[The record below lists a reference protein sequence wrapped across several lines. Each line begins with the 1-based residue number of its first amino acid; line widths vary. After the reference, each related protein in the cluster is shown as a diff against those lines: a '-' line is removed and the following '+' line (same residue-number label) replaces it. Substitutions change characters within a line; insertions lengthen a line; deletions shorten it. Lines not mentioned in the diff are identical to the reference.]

1 MMNEVMMSGP
11 VGIINHQGLFQVC
24 SRAQPMLKL
33 TYLPAFITLV
43 FRGMPGVWKCQPR
56 LLLCWLIV
64 MQAVHPG
71 RKTLHELARWSPRQI
86 TEWRWRRLLKSS
98 YWCVHL
104 LIEWLAHD
112 VIAALPPADDGT
124 IYVIGDGSHKPKR
137 AMKNPLAQKG
147 RHSKH
152 KDWFCGSRFA
162 LLIVAW
168 DVYRIP
174 VSFRLILPKAHPEY
188 RKENTLFRD
197 MLQEFKPPAWAKQV
211 IVEGDAAYGAK
222 ANIKLVKQLDK
233 ADASRDWNC
242 VFAIPRTWKTTDDKS
257 VKDLVTH
264 LPRRYYKRTWIPRIS
279 EPRYRKTYWVYAKR
293 LCLRDIGEVTLVLSK
308 TGRNVSP
315 GNTKLLVT
323 NLPDVTARQG
333 VWLYQTRWS
342 IELVNRHLKS
352 DLGLGQHQI
361 RGGRDQLEKS
371 FGIAVLAY
379 LLILK
384 WRHHEIAPGKPWS
397 VSQLQNR
404 LRLHVMTNQVEYNT
418 KVKLAIRRKAT

>member
-1 MMNEVMMSGP
+1 MSGP
-11 VGIINHQGLFQVC
+11 VGIINHQGLFQVG
-24 SRAQPMLKL
+24 SRAQPMLNL

-43 FRGMPGVWKCQPR
+43 FRGMPGVWKCQHR

-152 KDWFCGSRFA
+152 KDWFFGIRFA

-174 VSFRLILPKAHPEY
+174 VSFRIILPKAHPEY

-197 MLQEFKPPAWAKQV
+197 MLQEFKPPSWAKQV

-233 ADASRDWNC
+233 ADASRDWNF

-279 EPRYRKTYWVYAKR
+279 EPRYRKTYWVDAKR

-315 GNTKLLVT
+315 GNTKLWVT
-323 NLPDVTARQG
+323 NLPDVTARQV
-333 VWLYQTRWS
+333 VWLYQNRWS
-342 IELVNRHLKS
+342 IELVNRNLKS
-352 DLGLGQHQI
+352 DVGLGQHQI

-384 WRHHEIAPGKPWS
+384 LRHHEIAPGKPWS
-397 VSQLQNR
+397 VSQLQNS

-418 KVKLAIRRKAT
+418 KVKLAIRRKAA

>member
-1 MMNEVMMSGP
+1 
-11 VGIINHQGLFQVC
+11 
-24 SRAQPMLKL
+24 MLKL
-33 TYLPAFITLV
+33 TYLPAFITTV
-43 FRGMPGVWKCQPR
+43 FRGMPGVWKSQHR

-64 MQAVHPG
+64 MQAVYPG
-71 RKTLHELARWSPRQI
+71 RKTLHELACWSPRQI
-86 TEWRWRRLLKSS
+86 TEWRLRRLLKAS

-112 VIAALPPADDGT
+112 VMTQLPPAEDGT

-137 AMKNPLAQKG
+137 SLHNPIAQKG

-152 KDWFCGSRFA
+152 KDWFFGIRFA

-174 VSFRLILPKAHPEY
+174 VSFRIILPKMHPEY

-197 MLQEFKPPAWAKQV
+197 MLKEFKPPSWAKQV

-222 ANIKLVKQLDK
+222 ANIKLVQQLDK
-233 ADASRDWNC
+233 ADASRDWNF

-264 LPRRYYKRTWIPRIS
+264 LPRRCYKRTWIPRLS

-315 GNTKLLVT
+315 GKTKLLVT
-323 NLPDVTARQG
+323 NLPDVTARQV
-333 VWLYQTRWS
+333 VWLYQNRWS
-342 IELVNRHLKS
+342 IELVNRNLKS
-352 DLGLGQHQI
+352 DVGLGQHQV
-361 RGGRDQLEKS
+361 RGDLDRHEKS
-371 FGIAVLAY
+371 FGIALLAY
-379 LLILK
+379 LLVLRL
-384 WRHHEIAPGKPWS
+384 RHHEIIPGKPWS
-397 VSQLQNR
+397 LSELQHSLQLS
-404 LRLHVMTNQVEYNT
+404 VITNQVEHNVT
-418 KVKLAIRRKAT
+418 VKLAHEYKAA

>member
-1 MMNEVMMSGP
+1 MMSRA
-11 VGIINHQGLFQVC
+11 VGIIHHQRLFHVC
-24 SRAQPMLKL
+24 SRAHPMLKL
-33 TYLPAFITLV
+33 TYLPAFITTV
-43 FRGMPGVWKCQPR
+43 FRGMPGVWKSQHR

-64 MQAVHPG
+64 MQAVYPG

-86 TEWRWRRLLKSS
+86 TEWRLRRLLKAS

-112 VIAALPPADDGT
+112 VMAQLPPADDGT

-137 AMKNPLAQKG
+137 SMKNPIAQKG

-152 KDWFCGSRFA
+152 KDWFFGIRFA

-174 VSFRLILPKAHPEY
+174 VSFRVILPKTHPDY

-197 MLQEFKPPAWAKQV
+197 MLKEFKPPSWAKQV

-233 ADASRDWNC
+233 ADASRDWNF
-242 VFAIPRTWKTTDDKS
+242 VFAIARTWKTTDDKS

-264 LPRRYYKRTWIPRIS
+264 LPRRYYKRTWIPRLS

-315 GNTKLLVT
+315 GKTKLLVT
-323 NLPDVTARQG
+323 NLPDVTARQV
-333 VWLYQTRWS
+333 VWLYQNRWS
-342 IELVNRHLKS
+342 IELVNRNLKS
-352 DLGLGQHQI
+352 DVGLGQHQL
-361 RGGRDQLEKS
+361 RGDLDRHEKS
-371 FGIAVLAY
+371 FGIALLAY
-379 LLILK
+379 LFVLRL
-384 WRHHEIAPGKPWS
+384 RHHEIVPGKPWS
-397 VSQLQNR
+397 LSELQHS
-404 LRLHVMTNQVEYNT
+404 LRLSVITNQVEHNVT
-418 KVKLAIRRKAT
+418 VRLAHQDKAA